1 MYGLCNMDKCFK
13 YTNNLRLKR
22 VSMLHVKNALHLLE
36 MPLELTLLVHCA
48 KKRTFTTTAQRDSL
62 SDPVNLEIL
71 LIVIL

>member
-1 MYGLCNMDKCFK
+1 M
-13 YTNNLRLKR
+13 
-22 VSMLHVKNALHLLE
+22 SMLHVKNALHLLE